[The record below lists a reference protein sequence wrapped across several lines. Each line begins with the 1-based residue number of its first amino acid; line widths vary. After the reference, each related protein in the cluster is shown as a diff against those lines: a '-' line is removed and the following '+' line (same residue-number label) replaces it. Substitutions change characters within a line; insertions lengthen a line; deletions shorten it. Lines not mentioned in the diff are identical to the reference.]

1 MNSSPIMTVK
11 AAVSTQLP
19 ELLALI
25 ALWPEAG
32 SPGVFREV
40 VGAAIHRSVKAVFID
55 KILFCHRIN
64 DGSMP
69 AHAKNFLKK
78 FFQDFFSL
86 LYGLECPE
94 RTCPLSI
101 L

>member
-1 MNSSPIMTVK
+1 MGSHPSQEGATGICVNSSPIMTMK

-19 ELLALI
+19 ELLALV

-55 KILFCHRIN
+55 KIYFV
-64 DGSMP
+64 
-69 AHAKNFLKK
+69 
-78 FFQDFFSL
+78 
-86 LYGLECPE
+86 
-94 RTCPLSI
+94 LS
-101 L
+101 